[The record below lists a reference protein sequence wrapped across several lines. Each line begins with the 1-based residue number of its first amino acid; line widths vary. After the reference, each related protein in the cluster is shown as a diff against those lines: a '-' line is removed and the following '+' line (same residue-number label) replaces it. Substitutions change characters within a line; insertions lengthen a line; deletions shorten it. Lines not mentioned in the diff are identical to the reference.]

1 MVRDALTRIF
11 VICISVLAA
20 RLLNAVLNAYDYA
33 PELWILGKVI
43 SVPTPE
49 WIEAARWALALGV
62 AVTGFL
68 VWLLYR
74 RVTRSKDIPI
84 SMSEARSQWYSVR
97 VGFMEAN
104 SPDDAMGWSF
114 GDIKITNISETKKV
128 SLKIYL
134 QLQRKETPERPN
146 PLRILA
152 DGLGT
157 GCSLKYLEQKIEK
170 GKILPTGNPRP
181 DIIRCPVKLGPRES
195 VKGKLVFLQDFPEPL
210 RVSMVMAVANNKF
223 NYSLVIDDRISG
235 SEVVIQLPG
244 SYTGK

>member
-1 MVRDALTRIF
+1 MVRGAFTRIF

-20 RLLNAVLNAYDYA
+20 RLLNAVLNAFDYA
-33 PELWILGKVI
+33 PELWILGKVM

-49 WIEAARWALALGV
+49 WIELARWAIALGV

-68 VWLLYR
+68 VWSLYQR
-74 RVTRSKDIPI
+74 LTRSKDIPI
-84 SMSEARSQWYSVR
+84 AMSEARSQWYSVR

-114 GDIKITNISETKKV
+114 GDIQITNISETKNV

-134 QLQRKETPERPN
+134 QLQSKEVTKRPN

-157 GCSLKYLEQKIEK
+157 GRSLKYLEQKIEK

-181 DIIRCPVKLGPRES
+181 NIIRCPVKLGPQES
-195 VKGKLVFLQDFPEPL
+195 VEGKLVFLQDFPEPL

-223 NYSLVIDDRISG
+223 NHSLVIDDHISG
-235 SEVVIQLPG
+235 NEIVIQLPG
-244 SYTGK
+244 SYRGK